1 MVEAMAMAMAIAPAC
16 NRLRRPRLQQ
26 ATSGDVC

>member
-1 MVEAMAMAMAIAPAC
+1 MVKAQAQAISPAC
-16 NRLRRPRLQQ
+16 NPLRLPPLQQ